1 MTKKILV
8 TGGAG
13 FVGSRLIQELVKLKG
28 IDVYSLDN
36 YFTGVKE
43 NHVDGATYIEG
54 DCRDIRT
61 HINFSPD
68 IVYHFGEYSRVST
81 SFEDYELVWQYN
93 VVGTHAVVEFC
104 KQNKSKLI
112 YSASSTKFG
121 DDGKNKDCSP
131 YAFHKSQNTE
141 LINNYGEWFGLD
153 YVICYFYNVYGAGQI
168 GAGKYAT
175 VVGIFERQYLAKEPQ
190 SIVFPGTQARNFTH
204 IDDVVSALMLLK
216 GPSMGDGYSIGTDK
230 SHMIVEV
237 AKMFSEDVVYLD
249 KRVGERYTTSI
260 DLTKMNKLGWKAT
273 IELEKYVADF
283 KENNK

>member
-13 FVGSRLIQELVKLKG
+13 FVGSRLIQELVKLEG
-28 IDVYSLDN
+28 VEVYSLDN

-54 DCRDIRT
+54 DSRDIGT
-61 HINFSPD
+61 HIDFSPD

-81 SFEDYELVWQYN
+81 SFEDYELVWEYN
-93 VVGTHAVVEFC
+93 VVGTRSVVEFC

-168 GAGKYAT
+168 SAGKYAT

-190 SIVFPGTQARNFTH
+190 SVVFPGTQARNFTH
-204 IDDVVSALMLLK
+204 IEDVVAALVLLK
-216 GPSMGDGYSIGTDK
+216 GPSSGDGYCIGTDK

-273 IELEKYVADF
+273 IELEKYIADF